1 MSRELLDRL
10 EEWKGRFDPAQAN
23 RLEALL
29 ARVASARFADAASL
43 IRLHETLLF
52 LRAYPLSPQVAGAAD
67 AILFAFGERVA
78 AVDDP
83 EPLEEP
89 EVSGIVGTS
98 LTAVFSCEV
107 ARRLVEHHKDC
118 VEIGWD
124 RYDEQDRLGPY
135 VSRILPM
142 MREDWPVEAHTPF
155 QQWIAAAH
163 PRRESD
169 LQWLLANVDSAASY
183 DAMQVP
189 VTWRMGASRVSRS
202 RLRLNSGR
210 LFLHREPLLRR
221 SDISLERVLAAAP
234 LPVKRVP
241 RPAAR
246 RILDLIVDTSAMRY
260 RELYGFSHPDE
271 SGVYHADA
279 GRGVDIYFFGVPPVS
294 RLPLRAYHAGMFFK
308 NGVPAG
314 YVEVLSFF
322 ERAEVGFNL
331 YYTFRE
337 GESAWLYARLLRLFH
352 QVLGVTCFSVDPYQ
366 IGLETPRRSNRAH
379 SGSTVNWAFVPQ
391 PRPWL
396 NWWRA
401 RNSAC
406 EKPPAIGA
414 PSEPWSDWRTAI
426 CCMKC
431 RARSRAIGT
440 AFGFGLWRSGCRA
453 SRASRT
459 KSRRRSAADPRPAS
473 YDGCR
478 AIASF
483 ASYV

>member
-1 MSRELLDRL
+1 MRPT
-10 EEWKGRFDPAQAN
+10 RF
-23 RLEALL
+23 
-29 ARVASARFADAASL
+29 FSL
-43 IRLHETLLF
+43 
-52 LRAYPLSPQVAGAAD
+52 SD
-67 AILFAFGERVA
+67 KRVA

-89 EVSGIVGTS
+89 EVSGIVGTPP

-221 SDISLERVLAAAP
+221 SDISLWSAYW
-234 LPVKRVP
+234 P
-241 RPAAR
+241 RRPCLSNAFRALAAR

-271 SGVYHADA
+271 SVCTMPMRVEASISASSAYRQC
-279 GRGVDIYFFGVPPVS
+279 RGY
-294 RLPLRAYHAGMFFK
+294 R
-308 NGVPAG
+308 
-314 YVEVLSFF
+314 
-322 ERAEVGFNL
+322 
-331 YYTFRE
+331 
-337 GESAWLYARLLRLFH
+337 
-352 QVLGVTCFSVDPYQ
+352 C
-366 IGLETPRRSNRAH
+366 
-379 SGSTVNWAFVPQ
+379 
-391 PRPWL
+391 
-396 NWWRA
+396 
-401 RNSAC
+401 
-406 EKPPAIGA
+406 A
-414 PSEPWSDWRTAI
+414 PIMPECS
-426 CCMKC
+426 
-431 RARSRAIGT
+431 
-440 AFGFGLWRSGCRA
+440 
-453 SRASRT
+453 SRT
-459 KSRRRSAADPRPAS
+459 VYRPATS
-473 YDGCR
+473 RCCPFLSGQSW
-478 AIASF
+478 IQSLLHV
-483 ASYV
+483 S